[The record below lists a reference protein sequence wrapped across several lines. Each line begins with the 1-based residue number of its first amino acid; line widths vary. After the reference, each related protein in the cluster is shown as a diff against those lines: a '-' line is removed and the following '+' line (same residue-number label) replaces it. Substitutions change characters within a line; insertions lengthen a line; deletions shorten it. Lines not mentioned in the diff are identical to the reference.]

1 MVIRNARDMARAGR
15 EILRRSGAR
24 HLLVTRGEQGMT
36 LFEGRSGVTH
46 IPTVAKEVFDVTGA
60 GDTVVAACALALA
73 SRAAYEEAA
82 VMANLAAG
90 IVVGEVGTAAVTSEQ
105 LKSAIHADL
114 RVETRPV
121 AHGKRRVHQR

>member
-1 MVIRNARDMARAGR
+1 MSLFRGDG
-15 EILRRSGAR
+15 ESGY
-24 HLLVTRGEQGMT
+24 
-36 LFEGRSGVTH
+36 F
-46 IPTVAKEVFDVTGA
+46 PTTAKEVFDVTGA

-121 AHGKRRVHQR
+121 AHGRRRVHQR